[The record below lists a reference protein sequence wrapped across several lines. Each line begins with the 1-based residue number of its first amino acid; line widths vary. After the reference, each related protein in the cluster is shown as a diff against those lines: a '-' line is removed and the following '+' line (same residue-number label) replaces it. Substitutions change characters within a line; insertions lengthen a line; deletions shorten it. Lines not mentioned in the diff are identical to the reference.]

1 MLLER
6 NTEQYKPL
14 ITETSA
20 YLLMRWLLQCL
31 VILEVVR
38 LETMVCATFGS
49 IRCLCKPSSENTR
62 CSFKVI
68 QMLRFMSRKGLLIIL
83 WLKVRLEVCL
93 VGRLK
98 QNRQGLSRS
107 EWTHF
112 TGEKRKKKRHMVKM
126 VQDTIRNTWRD

>member
-68 QMLRFMSRKGLLIIL
+68 QMLRFMSRKGLLDYFVVKGPAGGLFGWEI
-83 WLKVRLEVCL
+83 KAKQAGLEQE
-93 VGRLK
+93 RMDAFH
-98 QNRQGLSRS
+98 RR
-107 EWTHF
+107 
-112 TGEKRKKKRHMVKM
+112 EKKEKRHMVKM